1 MEKVTIL
8 PPEKMINGW
17 IDPIYLPEG
26 KDRYYIRNRQ
36 ARKPK
41 GGWRHLTSD
50 EIERLVKNDNTAFS
64 WDTIW
69 VTDEFEPR
77 LVKNNRFYGTVR
89 IGRVADNGLRF
100 HDLRLP
106 IGITNSAIHSCDIGD
121 DCAIHNVYYLS
132 HYIIGNRCMLF
143 NVEEMCTTDH
153 SKFGN
158 GVVKDGEPESVR
170 VKIEIM
176 NETGC
181 RAVYPFDG
189 MITADA

>member
-26 KDRYYIRNRQ
+26 KDRYYLRNRQ
-36 ARKPK
+36 AHKPK

-50 EIERLVKNDNTAFS
+50 EIERLVKNDNTAAS

-69 VTDEFEPR
+69 VTDEFRPQGI
-77 LVKNNRFYGTVR
+77 KNNKFYGTVR
-89 IGRVADNGLRF
+89 IGRVSENGLQF

-106 IGITNSAIHSCDIGD
+106 IGISNSSIQSCDIGD
-121 DCAIHNVYYLS
+121 DCAIHNVHYLS

-143 NVEEMCTTDH
+143 NIEAWCT
-153 SKFGN
+153 
-158 GVVKDGEPESVR
+158 
-170 VKIEIM
+170 
-176 NETGC
+176 
-181 RAVYPFDG
+181 
-189 MITADA
+189 